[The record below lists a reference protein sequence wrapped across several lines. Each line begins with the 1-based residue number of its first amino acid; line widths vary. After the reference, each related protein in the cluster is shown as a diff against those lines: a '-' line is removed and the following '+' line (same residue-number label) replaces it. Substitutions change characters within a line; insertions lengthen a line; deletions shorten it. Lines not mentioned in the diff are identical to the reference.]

1 MKRSLKILF
10 LVICLFSFCNVVNAV
25 SEKNL
30 VNIYLFHSYTCKH
43 CKEEIK
49 LLDEL
54 EKEYDNIK
62 VYKYEVNENGNG
74 ELLKNISEIMG
85 SKVTGTP
92 YTIIGNKVF
101 SGYDYENSKG
111 RFKGAIE
118 YYSKYGYEDKVGE
131 YISSIPLPSYEV
143 KDTDPDVDE
152 YISNYISYK
161 VKLPLIGEVKLKNLT
176 LPLITVVIG
185 LADGFNP
192 CAMWVLLFLISM
204 LIGMKDKKRMWIL
217 GSTFLLISALIY
229 LIFMMSWLNLANL
242 LISVVWVRVII
253 AIVSLVGGII
263 NLRGYIKH
271 RKVSGCDVVD
281 DKKRNRIIT
290 RIKKF
295 TTEKNFWLAIL
306 GVIVLAISVNVVEL
320 ACSAGLP
327 VMFIE
332 ILSLNNLTAI
342 EEIIYIVLYMLFFLL
357 DDFVVF
363 VIAMTTLSL
372 TGVSSKYG
380 NLSKLIGGILM
391 LLIGLLLM
399 FKPEWIMFNF

>member
-25 SEKNL
+25 SKKNL

-62 VYKYEVNENGNG
+62 VYKYEVNENENG

-217 GSTFLLISALIY
+217 GSTFLLTSALIY

-281 DKKRNRIIT
+281 DKKRNKIIT

-332 ILSLNNLTAI
+332 ILSLNNLTTI

>member
-253 AIVSLVGGII
+253 AVVSLVGGFI

-281 DKKRNRIIT
+281 DKKRNKIIT

>member
-62 VYKYEVNENGNG
+62 VYKYEVNENENG

-152 YISNYISYK
+152 YINDYISYK

-217 GSTFLLISALIY
+217 GSTFLLTSALIY

-281 DKKRNRIIT
+281 DKKRNKIIT

>member
-217 GSTFLLISALIY
+217 GSTFLLTSALIY

-253 AIVSLVGGII
+253 AVVSLVGGII

-281 DKKRNRIIT
+281 DKKRNKIIT

>member
-25 SEKNL
+25 SKKNL

-152 YISNYISYK
+152 YINDYISYK

-217 GSTFLLISALIY
+217 GSTFLLTSALIY

-263 NLRGYIKH
+263 NLKGYIKH

-281 DKKRNRIIT
+281 DKKRNKIIT

>member
-62 VYKYEVNENGNG
+62 VYKYEVNENENG

-391 LLIGLLLM
+391 LFIGLLLM

>member
-54 EKEYDNIK
+54 EKEYDNIR
-62 VYKYEVNENGNG
+62 VYKHEVNENGNG

-217 GSTFLLISALIY
+217 GSTFLLTSALIY

-281 DKKRNRIIT
+281 DKKRNKIIT

>member
-152 YISNYISYK
+152 YINDYISYK

-176 LPLITVVIG
+176 LPLVTVVIG

-217 GSTFLLISALIY
+217 GSTFLLTSALIY

-253 AIVSLVGGII
+253 AVVSLVGGII

-281 DKKRNRIIT
+281 DKKRNKIIT

-391 LLIGLLLM
+391 LFIGLLLM

>member
-25 SEKNL
+25 SKKNL

-92 YTIIGNKVF
+92 YTIFGNKVF

-217 GSTFLLISALIY
+217 GSTFLLTSALIY

-281 DKKRNRIIT
+281 DKKRNKIIT

>member
-217 GSTFLLISALIY
+217 GSTFLLTSALIY

-253 AIVSLVGGII
+253 AIVSLVGGFI

-281 DKKRNRIIT
+281 DKKRNKIIT

-391 LLIGLLLM
+391 LFIGLLLM

>member
-1 MKRSLKILF
+1 MKRSLKVLF

-62 VYKYEVNENGNG
+62 VYKYEVNENENG

-217 GSTFLLISALIY
+217 GSTFLLTSALIY

-281 DKKRNRIIT
+281 DKKRNKIIT

>member
-62 VYKYEVNENGNG
+62 VYKYEVNENENG

-204 LIGMKDKKRMWIL
+204 LIGMNDKKRMWIL

>member
-152 YISNYISYK
+152 YINDYISYK

-217 GSTFLLISALIY
+217 GSTFLLTSALIY

-391 LLIGLLLM
+391 LFIGLLLM

>member
-217 GSTFLLISALIY
+217 GSTFLLTSALIY

-281 DKKRNRIIT
+281 DKKRNKIIT

>member
-54 EKEYDNIK
+54 EKEYDNIR

-281 DKKRNRIIT
+281 DKKRNKIIT

>member
-25 SEKNL
+25 SKKNL

-253 AIVSLVGGII
+253 AVVSLVGGFI

-281 DKKRNRIIT
+281 DKKRNKIIT

-391 LLIGLLLM
+391 LFIGLLLM

>member
-1 MKRSLKILF
+1 MKKSLKILF

-25 SEKNL
+25 SKKNL

-62 VYKYEVNENGNG
+62 VYKYEVNENENG

-281 DKKRNRIIT
+281 DKKRNKIIT

-391 LLIGLLLM
+391 LFIGLLLM

>member
-62 VYKYEVNENGNG
+62 VYKYEVNENENG

-281 DKKRNRIIT
+281 DKKRNKIIT

-391 LLIGLLLM
+391 LFIGLLLM

>member
-62 VYKYEVNENGNG
+62 VYKYEVNENENG

-152 YISNYISYK
+152 YINDYISYK

-217 GSTFLLISALIY
+217 GSTFLLTSALIY

-281 DKKRNRIIT
+281 DKKRNKIIT

-391 LLIGLLLM
+391 LFIGLLLM

>member
-62 VYKYEVNENGNG
+62 VYKYEVNENENG

-161 VKLPLIGEVKLKNLT
+161 VELPLIGEVKLKNLT

-253 AIVSLVGGII
+253 AVVSLVGGFI

>member
-152 YISNYISYK
+152 YINDYISYK

-217 GSTFLLISALIY
+217 GSTFLLTSALIY

-253 AIVSLVGGII
+253 AVVSLVGGFI

-391 LLIGLLLM
+391 LFIGLLLM

>member
-25 SEKNL
+25 SKKNL

-176 LPLITVVIG
+176 LPLVTVVIG

-217 GSTFLLISALIY
+217 GSTFLLTSALIY

-281 DKKRNRIIT
+281 DKKRNKIIT

>member
-152 YISNYISYK
+152 YINDYISYK
-161 VKLPLIGEVKLKNLT
+161 IKLPLIGEVKLKNLT

-217 GSTFLLISALIY
+217 GSTFLLTSALIY

-253 AIVSLVGGII
+253 AVVSLVGGFI

-281 DKKRNRIIT
+281 DKKRNKIIT

-391 LLIGLLLM
+391 LFIGLLLM

>member
-62 VYKYEVNENGNG
+62 IYKYEVNENGNG

-152 YISNYISYK
+152 YINDYISYK

-176 LPLITVVIG
+176 LPLVTVVIG

-217 GSTFLLISALIY
+217 GSTFLLTSALIY

-242 LISVVWVRVII
+242 LISVVWVRVIV

-281 DKKRNRIIT
+281 DKKRNKIIT

>member
-10 LVICLFSFCNVVNAV
+10 LVISLFSFCNVVNAV

-143 KDTDPDVDE
+143 KDTDLDVDE
-152 YISNYISYK
+152 YINDYISYK

-176 LPLITVVIG
+176 LPLVTVVIG

-217 GSTFLLISALIY
+217 GSTFLLTSALIY

-271 RKVSGCDVVD
+271 RKISGCDVVD
-281 DKKRNRIIT
+281 DKKRNKIIT

>member
-54 EKEYDNIK
+54 EKEYDNIR

-152 YISNYISYK
+152 YINDYISYK

-217 GSTFLLISALIY
+217 GSTFLLTSALIY

-281 DKKRNRIIT
+281 DKKRNKIIT

>member
-176 LPLITVVIG
+176 LPLVTVVIG

-281 DKKRNRIIT
+281 DKKRNKIIT

>member
-25 SEKNL
+25 SKKNL

-152 YISNYISYK
+152 YINDYISYK
-161 VKLPLIGEVKLKNLT
+161 IKLPLIGEVKLKNLT

-217 GSTFLLISALIY
+217 GSTFLLTSALIY

>member
-152 YISNYISYK
+152 YINDYISYK
-161 VKLPLIGEVKLKNLT
+161 IKLPLIGEVKLKNLT

-217 GSTFLLISALIY
+217 GSTFLLTSALIY

-391 LLIGLLLM
+391 LFIGLLLM

>member
-62 VYKYEVNENGNG
+62 IYKYEVNENGNG

-152 YISNYISYK
+152 YINDYISYK
-161 VKLPLIGEVKLKNLT
+161 IKLPLIGEVKLKNLT

-217 GSTFLLISALIY
+217 GSTFLLTSALIY

-253 AIVSLVGGII
+253 AVVSLVGGFI

-391 LLIGLLLM
+391 LFIGLLLM

>member
-152 YISNYISYK
+152 YINDYISYK

-217 GSTFLLISALIY
+217 GSTFLLTSALIY

-253 AIVSLVGGII
+253 AVVSLVGGFI

>member
-152 YISNYISYK
+152 YINDYISYK

-217 GSTFLLISALIY
+217 GSTFLLTSALIY

-253 AIVSLVGGII
+253 AIVSLVGGFI

-281 DKKRNRIIT
+281 DKKRNKIIT

>member
-62 VYKYEVNENGNG
+62 VYKYEVNENENG

-85 SKVTGTP
+85 SRVTGTP

-253 AIVSLVGGII
+253 AVVSLVGGFI

-391 LLIGLLLM
+391 LFIGLLLM

>member
-62 VYKYEVNENGNG
+62 VYKYEVNENENG

-152 YISNYISYK
+152 YINDYISYK
-161 VKLPLIGEVKLKNLT
+161 IKLPLIGEVKLKNLT

-217 GSTFLLISALIY
+217 GSTFLLTSALIY

-281 DKKRNRIIT
+281 DKKRNKIIT

>member
-25 SEKNL
+25 SKKNL

-217 GSTFLLISALIY
+217 GSTFLLTSALIY

-281 DKKRNRIIT
+281 DKKRNKIIT

-327 VMFIE
+327 FMFIE

>member
-25 SEKNL
+25 SKKNL

-217 GSTFLLISALIY
+217 GSTFLLTSALIY

-281 DKKRNRIIT
+281 DKKRNKIIT

>member
-62 VYKYEVNENGNG
+62 VYKYEVNENENG

-281 DKKRNRIIT
+281 DKKRNKIIT

>member
-10 LVICLFSFCNVVNAV
+10 LVISLFSFCNVVNAV

-143 KDTDPDVDE
+143 KDTDLDVDE
-152 YISNYISYK
+152 YINDYISYK

-176 LPLITVVIG
+176 LPLVTVVIG
-185 LADGFNP
+185 FADGFNP

-217 GSTFLLISALIY
+217 GSTFLLTSALIY

-281 DKKRNRIIT
+281 DKKRNIIIT

-357 DDFVVF
+357 DDFVIF

>member
-62 VYKYEVNENGNG
+62 VYKYEVNENENG

-152 YISNYISYK
+152 YINDYISYK

-217 GSTFLLISALIY
+217 GSTFLLTSALIY

-253 AIVSLVGGII
+253 AVVSLVGGFI

-281 DKKRNRIIT
+281 DKKRNKIIT

-391 LLIGLLLM
+391 LFIGLLLM